1 MEKSEK
7 RRYTYRKVGKM
18 RIKMRS
24 RVHIFLFGV
33 SEFHPC
39 LGDMGIIECVT
50 FRLFS
55 FEKEVSAYAE
65 TLIKSDLNFCIVQI
79 QVHWALPKP
88 VLAGSRAAT
97 RLLPVREDVVRHSIK
112 SCPGA

>member
-7 RRYTYRKVGKM
+7 HRYTYRKVGKM

-39 LGDMGIIECVT
+39 LGDIGRHRMRYVPA
-50 FRLFS
+50 FF
-55 FEKEVSAYAE
+55 
-65 TLIKSDLNFCIVQI
+65 
-79 QVHWALPKP
+79 
-88 VLAGSRAAT
+88 
-97 RLLPVREDVVRHSIK
+97 LLKRK
-112 SCPGA
+112 FLLTQKL

>member
-1 MEKSEK
+1 MEKSKK

-39 LGDMGIIECVT
+39 LGIMGIIECVT

-65 TLIKSDLNFCIVQI
+65 TLI
-79 QVHWALPKP
+79 
-88 VLAGSRAAT
+88 
-97 RLLPVREDVVRHSIK
+97 
-112 SCPGA
+112 

>member
-1 MEKSEK
+1 MEKLKK

-39 LGDMGIIECVT
+39 LGDIGVIECVT
-50 FRLFS
+50 FRLF
-55 FEKEVSAYAE
+55 F
-65 TLIKSDLNFCIVQI
+65 
-79 QVHWALPKP
+79 
-88 VLAGSRAAT
+88 
-97 RLLPVREDVVRHSIK
+97 LLKRK
-112 SCPGA
+112 FLLTQKL

>member
-1 MEKSEK
+1 MEKLKK

-39 LGDMGIIECVT
+39 LGDIGVIECVT
-50 FRLFS
+50 FRLFFS

-65 TLIKSDLNFCIVQI
+65 TLI
-79 QVHWALPKP
+79 
-88 VLAGSRAAT
+88 
-97 RLLPVREDVVRHSIK
+97 
-112 SCPGA
+112 

>member
-1 MEKSEK
+1 MCRKRAETMEKSKK

-39 LGDMGIIECVT
+39 LGVMGIIECVT

-55 FEKEVSAYAE
+55 FVKEVSAYAE
-65 TLIKSDLNFCIVQI
+65 TLI
-79 QVHWALPKP
+79 
-88 VLAGSRAAT
+88 
-97 RLLPVREDVVRHSIK
+97 
-112 SCPGA
+112 

>member
-1 MEKSEK
+1 MCRKRAETMEKSKK

-39 LGDMGIIECVT
+39 LDVMGIIECVT

-65 TLIKSDLNFCIVQI
+65 TLI
-79 QVHWALPKP
+79 
-88 VLAGSRAAT
+88 
-97 RLLPVREDVVRHSIK
+97 
-112 SCPGA
+112 

>member
-1 MEKSEK
+1 MEKSKK

-39 LGDMGIIECVT
+39 LGVMGIIECVT
-50 FRLFS
+50 FRPFS

-65 TLIKSDLNFCIVQI
+65 TLI
-79 QVHWALPKP
+79 
-88 VLAGSRAAT
+88 
-97 RLLPVREDVVRHSIK
+97 
-112 SCPGA
+112 

>member
-39 LGDMGIIECVT
+39 LGDIGVIECVMS
-50 FRLFS
+50 RLFS

-65 TLIKSDLNFCIVQI
+65 TLI
-79 QVHWALPKP
+79 
-88 VLAGSRAAT
+88 
-97 RLLPVREDVVRHSIK
+97 
-112 SCPGA
+112 

>member
-1 MEKSEK
+1 MEKSKK

-39 LGDMGIIECVT
+39 LGVMG
-50 FRLFS
+50 S
-55 FEKEVSAYAE
+55 S
-65 TLIKSDLNFCIVQI
+65 N
-79 QVHWALPKP
+79 ALRS
-88 VLAGSRAAT
+88 GFF
-97 RLLPVREDVVRHSIK
+97 LLKRK
-112 SCPGA
+112 FLLTQKL

>member
-1 MEKSEK
+1 MPKKSGNDGKIEETPLYLQK
-7 RRYTYRKVGKM
+7 SRKNA
-18 RIKMRS
+18 IKMRS

-39 LGDMGIIECVT
+39 LGVMGIIECVT

-65 TLIKSDLNFCIVQI
+65 TLI
-79 QVHWALPKP
+79 
-88 VLAGSRAAT
+88 
-97 RLLPVREDVVRHSIK
+97 
-112 SCPGA
+112 

>member
-39 LGDMGIIECVT
+39 LGDIGVIECVM

-55 FEKEVSAYAE
+55 FEEEVSAYAE
-65 TLIKSDLNFCIVQI
+65 TLI
-79 QVHWALPKP
+79 
-88 VLAGSRAAT
+88 
-97 RLLPVREDVVRHSIK
+97 
-112 SCPGA
+112 